1 MIEVIEAFAFFTG
14 IILFLV
20 FLEGFRWRTW

>member
-1 MIEVIEAFAFFTG
+1 MIEIIEAFSFFTG

-20 FLEGFRWRTW
+20 FEQGFRTRWF